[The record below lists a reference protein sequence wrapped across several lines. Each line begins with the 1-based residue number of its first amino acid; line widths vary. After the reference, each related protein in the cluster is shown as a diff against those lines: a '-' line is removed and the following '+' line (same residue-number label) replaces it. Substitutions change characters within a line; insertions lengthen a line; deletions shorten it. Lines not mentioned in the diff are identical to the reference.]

1 MDAMTF
7 VSKEKKNKKTKGWW
21 FLFKNV
27 GFSGV
32 H

>member
-7 VSKEKKNKKTKGWW
+7 VSKEKKTRKTKGWW
-21 FLFKNV
+21 FLFKKCWL
-27 GFSGV
+27 SRV

>member
-7 VSKEKKNKKTKGWW
+7 VSKEEKKTKGWW